1 MTFWASAGSLTAGMA
16 IRFAT
21 LVGTSDRLVSA
32 IRHRSKPFS
41 VRCRGGGIAASGCP
55 ELTSQVFI
63 ETECLSA
70 SRPKIDAK
78 IYFLCGDFCADFGK
92 APGLLQFLLPLCCL
106 ANEKQR

>member
-41 VRCRGGGIAASGCP
+41 VRRAC
-55 ELTSQVFI
+55 
-63 ETECLSA
+63 
-70 SRPKIDAK
+70 
-78 IYFLCGDFCADFGK
+78 FCCALVSN
-92 APGLLQFLLPLCCL
+92 A
-106 ANEKQR
+106 